1 MSYILDALKKSE
13 QERGRGSAPNV
24 QTLHSSNL
32 NYRPNKTQLWPY
44 MLLGAVLL
52 NLAALFYFILEKQD
66 TDSVVQLPQTE
77 QAQTATTDI
86 PASIQ
91 SAPRAALAPEAKR
104 GPEADATTVY
114 KPISLPAGSGSST
127 QVVAV
132 SLPFENASTVQDPG
146 TIPERDEL
154 PANLQ
159 QNIPMMEFSAHVY
172 SSNPLQ
178 RSIVINGVFMEEGDY
193 LASDLL
199 LSEITPKGA
208 IFDFQGQLFHQG
220 VVSAWN

>member
-13 QERGRGSAPNV
+13 QERDRGSAPNV
-24 QTLHSSNL
+24 QTLHSSSL
-32 NYRPNKTQLWPY
+32 SYRPNKTQLWPY
-44 MLLGAVLL
+44 MLLAAVLL
-52 NLAALFYFILEKQD
+52 NLAALFYFMLEKPA
-66 TDSVVQLPQTE
+66 TDSVVQLPQPE
-77 QAQTATTDI
+77 QAQTATTNI
-86 PASIQ
+86 AASVQPARRLS
-91 SAPRAALAPEAKR
+91 LAPEAEP
-104 GPEADATTVY
+104 GPEADTTLY
-114 KPISLPAGSGSST
+114 RPISLPVGSGSN
-127 QVVAV
+127 QAV
-132 SLPFENASTVQDPG
+132 SISLPPENASSAQVPG

-159 QNIPMMEFSAHVY
+159 QHIPIMEFSAHVY

-178 RSIVINGVFMEEGDY
+178 RSIVINGRFMEEGDY